1 MAFSRWSRRSA
12 SVSSF
17 FSSAAS
23 SSTLGAETFFL
34 GLAVGVFLAGVESP
48 FGVLGAFSFVTLG
61 VFLGCRTL
69 VTTIDFVGQCHGHV
83 HYSAYLGPFAVAVGF
98 LFALLR

>member
-1 MAFSRWSRRSA
+1 
-12 SVSSF
+12 VSSF

-34 GLAVGVFLAGVESP
+34 GLAVEAFLAGVESP
-48 FGVLGAFSFVTLG
+48 LGVLGAFSFVTLG
-61 VFLGCRTL
+61 VFLGYHVLVMTWGFASHCRWQTH
-69 VTTIDFVGQCHGHV
+69 DR
-83 HYSAYLGPFAVAVGF
+83 AYLGPFAVAVGF

>member
-12 SVSSF
+12 SVISF

-23 SSTLGAETFFL
+23 SSTFGAETFFL
-34 GLAVGVFLAGVESP
+34 GLAVDAFLAGVESP

-61 VFLGCRTL
+61 VFLGC
-69 VTTIDFVGQCHGHV
+69 HV
-83 HYSAYLGPFAVAVGF
+83 LIAVPGMRGSLPLADS
-98 LFALLR
+98 

>member
-34 GLAVGVFLAGVESP
+34 GLAVDAFLAGVESP

-61 VFLGCRTL
+61 VFLGYHIL
-69 VTTIDFVGQCHGHV
+69 VKI
-83 HYSAYLGPFAVAVGF
+83 
-98 LFALLR
+98 